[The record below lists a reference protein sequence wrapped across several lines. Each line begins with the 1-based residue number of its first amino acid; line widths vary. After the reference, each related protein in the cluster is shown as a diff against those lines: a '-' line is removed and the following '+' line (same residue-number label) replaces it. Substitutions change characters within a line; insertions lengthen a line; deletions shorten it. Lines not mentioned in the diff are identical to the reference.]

1 MINSVRE
8 ILNKIQAAKTSED
21 LEDWIRIAGDYIA
34 KASFTVCNSGYPEID
49 AMVVSLEEAE
59 ELKVALLAAL
69 KRSSEP
75 RYVDQILQCLMTTKD
90 SKLKLLY
97 VSYLEQ
103 YLRQLKDC
111 NGVVYSA
118 LNALSRLDEDV
129 YERNERG
136 GSSQSLIEVDQNIR
150 QAHRYLTNEGI
161 KFSW

>member
-34 KASFTVCNSGYPEID
+34 KASFTVYNSGYPEID

>member
-34 KASFTVCNSGYPEID
+34 KASFTVYNSGYPEID

-75 RYVDQILQCLMTTKD
+75 RYVCQILQCLMMTKD
-90 SKLKLLY
+90 SKLKSLY

-103 YLRQLKDC
+103 YLRHLKDC
-111 NGVVYSA
+111 NGVVYST